1 MSMFPYFEVTQRKMN
16 MRKKHPT
23 EPAASIDVRLP
34 DNFWLP
40 SNVDVSAEADE
51 FARLFGLR
59 PDLAEAL
66 GVRQFLREDTLK
78 TVN

>member
-1 MSMFPYFEVTQRKMN
+1 MMT
-16 MRKKHPT
+16 MRKKRPT
-23 EPAASIDVRLP
+23 GPVASIDARLP

-40 SNVDVSAEADE
+40 SNVNFSAEADE
-51 FARLFGLR
+51 FSRVFGLR
-59 PDLAEAL
+59 PELAEAL